1 VKRSRYI
8 GKRESLGGWSE
19 KVQKSAERRRD
30 MDRGITIKKL
40 INETKG
46 NRKIWDIEEQGD
58 KRRSERETGKWEKE
72 EWRDK
77 RRREQ
82 RKEKSEKESKVEINK

>member
-1 VKRSRYI
+1 MKRSRYI

-46 NRKIWDIEEQGD
+46 NRKI
-58 KRRSERETGKWEKE
+58 
-72 EWRDK
+72 
-77 RRREQ
+77 
-82 RKEKSEKESKVEINK
+82 